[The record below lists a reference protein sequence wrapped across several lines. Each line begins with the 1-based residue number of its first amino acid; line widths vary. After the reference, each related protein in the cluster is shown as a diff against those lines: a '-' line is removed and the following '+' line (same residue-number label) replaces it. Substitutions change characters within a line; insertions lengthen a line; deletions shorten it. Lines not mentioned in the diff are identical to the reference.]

1 MNNQCALFSQIPFLL
16 GLYTKFQ
23 LFDIVL
29 VPNYRFTRRPTM
41 THIILKHTRSLSNP
55 HPPRPPIF
63 SHSFFHLLT
72 YYVIYLI
79 TSFHD
84 LDCLPHW
91 NVSFTRAGIFCCFAH
106 WVFLGTCSSAWYTED
121 FMNIG
126 WMKKCMHAAVAV
138 GSSWLFLL
146 PEVHPIANLTLVS
159 RSTFQCVHMWGADN
173 IKYGTEDIEL

>member
-1 MNNQCALFSQIPFLL
+1 MTNHRALFSQISFLL
-16 GLYTKFQ
+16 GLYMKFQ

-55 HPPRPPIF
+55 HPPWPPIF

-79 TSFHD
+79 TIFHD

-91 NVSFTRAGIFCCFAH
+91 NVSFTRAGIFCYFVH

-121 FMNIG
+121 FINIG
-126 WMKKCMHAAVAV
+126 WTKKCMHEYCS
-138 GSSWLFLL
+138 GSWQF
-146 PEVHPIANLTLVS
+146 LTLPVAWS
-159 RSTFQCVHMWGADN
+159 PANSQLYFGFQEYIPVCAHVGGRQ
-173 IKYGTEDIEL
+173 Y